1 MTQRRVL
8 RDAGTRSL
16 VWLLVL
22 AVVLMGLT
30 ITRQQALGSLH
41 LHAGQEL
48 RDTSSLSTA
57 ASRLASNW
65 LKRWRQQQLFGHT
78 ELRTHIATDAALW
91 PSRATQHAD
100 RVLARDAHGPAHRH
114 DSLERHH
121 HAISDGSVVALD
133 GAAQAAESA
142 DGGSTSAPL
151 VLPGVA
157 TPSAGLAVP
166 ALLADRGPWPVDRGA
181 VFVSRSV
188 APALR
193 PPAV

>member
-1 MTQRRVL
+1 MTQGRVQ

-16 VWLLVL
+16 VWLLL
-22 AVVLMGLT
+22 MAVMLMGLT

-48 RDTSSLSTA
+48 QGAFNLCTTASS
-57 ASRLASNW
+57 LASNW
-65 LKRWRQQQLFGHT
+65 LNRWRQQQFFGHS
-78 ELRTHIATDAALW
+78 ELRMRMAPDATLW
-91 PSRATQHAD
+91 PSPAPQLAD
-100 RVLARDAHGPAHRH
+100 QVQAGAAHGQPHHH

-121 HAISDGSVVALD
+121 HAIGDGSVVALD

-142 DGGSTSAPL
+142 DGAPL
-151 VLPGVA
+151 VLSGIA
-157 TPSAGLAVP
+157 TPGAGLAVP
-166 ALLADRGPWPVDRGA
+166 ALLADRGPWTVDPGA
-181 VFVSRSV
+181 AFVTRSV